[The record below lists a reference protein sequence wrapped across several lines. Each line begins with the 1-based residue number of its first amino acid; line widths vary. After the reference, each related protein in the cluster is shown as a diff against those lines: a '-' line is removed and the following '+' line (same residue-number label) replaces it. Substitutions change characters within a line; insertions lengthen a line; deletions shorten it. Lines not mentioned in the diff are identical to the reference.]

1 MKSKSKTFYRYILSY
16 ALVLFLPVAVLF
28 TLFNSFLFDRYS
40 HEIAESSS
48 RLLGQMQENLDTQLE
63 QLVNISYMIQNNAVV
78 NLRTNEG
85 DVVAAKGSS
94 SLRDGS
100 KVEISN
106 Q

>member
-28 TLFNSFLFDRYS
+28 TLFSSFLFDRYS

-63 QLVNISYMIQNNAVV
+63 QLVRLILGMRRVRSYRWANDLTQ
-78 NLRTNEG
+78 L
-85 DVVAAKGSS
+85 VA
-94 SLRDGS
+94 
-100 KVEISN
+100 
-106 Q
+106 